1 MAADLRV
8 GIIGANARGGWA
20 ADSHVPA
27 VQGLDGLELAAIA
40 TNKQETAEEA
50 AHAFG
55 VSKAYASGDALVAD
69 PDIDIVTVATRVPD
83 HRELVLAAIA
93 AGKHVYS
100 EWPLGRGAAES
111 EEMARAAEAAGVHH
125 AIGLQLRASPTVLA
139 ARERLASGAIGRVLS
154 LSAFSTTAGFGQ
166 DVPAP
171 FVYLEEPA
179 AFANLVTIQGAHTLD
194 LVTLL
199 GGAAAQVAALTS
211 RQFPEIRVGDN
222 AEVRP
227 RKTFD
232 HLLVQG
238 GFEGGAPFAVEVAGG
253 RKSETPFWL
262 DIQGEKGGL
271 RLDGGAPRGLQS
283 GRIGLLENGERIAV
297 DEGELKALTDA
308 AVNVGGVYAALRDD
322 IRQGP
327 KRVAGFDHAVQLSRL
342 IEAVFLSSE
351 EGRRIR
357 FGDSAG
363 LFEGARPSRRAA
375 RS

>member
-1 MAADLRV
+1 MAASLRV

-40 TNKQETAEEA
+40 TNKQDTAEEA

-55 VSKAYASGDALVAD
+55 VYKTYASGDALIAD

-111 EEMARAAEAAGVHH
+111 EEMARAAQAAGVHH
-125 AIGLQLRASPTVLA
+125 VIGLQLRASPALLA
-139 ARERLASGAIGRVLS
+139 ARERLASGGIGRVLS

-199 GGAAAQVAALTS
+199 GGAPAQVSALTS
-211 RQFPEIRVGDN
+211 RQFPEIRVGDS

-253 RKSETPFWL
+253 RKGETPFWL

-297 DEGELKALTDA
+297 DEGELKT
-308 AVNVGGVYAALRDD
+308 
-322 IRQGP
+322 
-327 KRVAGFDHAVQLSRL
+327 LSDTL
-342 IEAVFLSSE
+342 VP
-351 EGRRIR
+351 
-357 FGDSAG
+357 
-363 LFEGARPSRRAA
+363 ARGIS
-375 RS
+375 

>member
-1 MAADLRV
+1 MASPLRV

-20 ADSHVPA
+20 ADSHAPA
-27 VQGLDGLELAAIA
+27 VQGLDGFELAAVA
-40 TNKQETAEEA
+40 TNKQETADEA

-55 VSKAYASGDALVAD
+55 VSKAYGGGDALIAD

-83 HRELVLAAIA
+83 HRALVLAAIA

-111 EEMARAAEAAGVHH
+111 QELAQAAQAAGVHH
-125 AIGLQLRASPTVLA
+125 AIGLQLRASPAVRA
-139 ARERLASGAIGRVLS
+139 AQERIKSGAIGRVLS
-154 LSAFSTTAGFGQ
+154 LSAYSTTAGFGP

-171 FVYLEEPA
+171 FVYLEDPS

-199 GGAAAQVAALTS
+199 GGAPAEILALGS
-211 RQFPEIRVGDN
+211 RQFPSIRAGDD

-238 GFEGGAPFAVEVAGG
+238 GLDGGAPFAVEVAGG
-253 RKSETPFWL
+253 RKGDTPFWL
-262 DIQGEKGGL
+262 DIQGEKGAL

-283 GRIGLLENGERIAV
+283 GRIGLLENGQRIAV
-297 DEGELKALTDA
+297 DEGELKSLPDA

-322 IRQGP
+322 VRQDANW
-327 KRVAGFDHAVQLSRL
+327 VTGFNHAVQLSRL
-342 IEAVFLSSE
+342 IEAVFLSSDE
-351 EGRRIR
+351 RRRIKL
-357 FGDSAG
+357 GT
-363 LFEGARPSRRAA
+363 
-375 RS
+375 

>member
-1 MAADLRV
+1 MAAALRV

-40 TNKQETAEEA
+40 TNKQNTAEEA
-50 AHAFG
+50 AHVFG

-100 EWPLGRGAAES
+100 EWPLGRGVAES
-111 EEMARAAEAAGVHH
+111 EEMAHAAEAAGVHH
-125 AIGLQLRASPTVLA
+125 VIGLQLRASPAILA
-139 ARERLASGAIGRVLS
+139 ARERLTSGAIGRVLS
-154 LSAFSTTAGFGQ
+154 LSALSTTAGFGQ

-171 FVYLEEPA
+171 FVYLEDPA
-179 AFANLVTIQGAHTLD
+179 VFANLVTIQGAHTLD

-199 GGAAAQVAALTS
+199 GGAPAQLSALTS
-211 RQFPEIRVGDN
+211 RQFAEIRVGDN

-262 DIQGEKGGL
+262 DIQGEKGAL

-283 GRIGLLENGERIAV
+283 GRVGLLENGERVAV
-297 DEGELKALTDA
+297 DEGELKALPDA

-322 IRQGP
+322 IRQGAN
-327 KRVAGFDHAVQLSRL
+327 RVAGFDHAVQLSRL
-342 IEAVFLSSE
+342 IEAVFRSSE
-351 EGRRIR
+351 G
-357 FGDSAG
+357 
-363 LFEGARPSRRAA
+363 
-375 RS
+375 

>member
-1 MAADLRV
+1 MAASLRV

-27 VQGLDGLELAAIA
+27 VQGLDGLELVAIA

-50 AHAFG
+50 AHVFG

-111 EEMARAAEAAGVHH
+111 EEMAHAAEAAGVHH
-125 AIGLQLRASPTVLA
+125 AIGLQLRASPGVLA
-139 ARERLASGAIGRVLS
+139 ARGRLASGAIGRVLS
-154 LSAFSTTAGFGQ
+154 LGAFSATAGFGQ

-194 LVTLL
+194 LATLL
-199 GGAAAQVAALTS
+199 GGAPAQVSALTS
-211 RQFPEIRVGDN
+211 RQFPEIRAGDN
-222 AEVRP
+222 AEVRR

-238 GFEGGAPFAVEVAGG
+238 GFEGRCAVRGRGG
-253 RKSETPFWL
+253 RRPQERDPVPA
-262 DIQGEKGGL
+262 GY
-271 RLDGGAPRGLQS
+271 P
-283 GRIGLLENGERIAV
+283 GR
-297 DEGELKALTDA
+297 
-308 AVNVGGVYAALRDD
+308 
-322 IRQGP
+322 
-327 KRVAGFDHAVQLSRL
+327 
-342 IEAVFLSSE
+342 
-351 EGRRIR
+351 
-357 FGDSAG
+357 
-363 LFEGARPSRRAA
+363 
-375 RS
+375 